1 MEQQVKALISQA
13 TSDLSGAVT
22 PGAVIS
28 VGVRMA
34 SQVNAMKHL
43 TDQKKTELAV
53 EILVSALEAL
63 KGVEIQNAGEESL
76 KKSIAEKYSVLET
89 TAKSALPAAIDV
101 AMDAYHRK
109 LTLKK
114 TLAPFFL
121 RWFVCGQT
129 SVLSV
134 AEKVVGAKGALE
146 SAAAVVEKALPSQ
159 ASKIAAAVAAVEKVA
174 AEAVELGKEEPVAP
188 APAPA
193 PAAVDLS
200 GVHVDL
206 SGASFDLS
214 GASFDLSGGSVPAPA
229 PVAVDLS
236 GAAPPVAV
244 QAETTESSNQK
255 L

>member
-174 AEAVELGKEEPVAP
+174 AEAVELGKEEPA

-236 GAAPPVAV
+236 GAAPPVAA
-244 QAETTESSNQK
+244 QPETTESSNQK